1 MPFMIAMTVLIGSL
15 LLCVISG
22 SSILYGLTAGA
33 IAFLIA
39 ALFLGYK
46 PVAVGLMMWRG
57 VRDSFIVMSILL
69 LIGSMTGVW
78 RACGTIPFLVYYGI
92 HLIAPQTFI
101 LFSFLLSVAVS
112 YLIGTSIGTCGT
124 IGIVLMV
131 LANAGGVNPVMT
143 AGAIISGV
151 YFGDRASPASSCAN
165 LVAYLTTTEL
175 YANVKL
181 MLRDCLWPMLITT
194 AFYAII
200 SFFFPLNGSV
210 DRVTNSIST
219 YYHLSFWMLLPVAVI
234 LLAPLFKI
242 KIKYAMAVSI
252 TIAIVLTVTLQGQ
265 TPLEI
270 IRILFFGYTA
280 PGNSTAIFN
289 GGGILSMK
297 NAILIMGISATFSG
311 ILKGTNMLAGVLSFL
326 DKSAVKIGLFPVMV
340 LTSVP
345 VAAIACN
352 QTLSLLLEAQ
362 LLRPIYE
369 KHKISANHMM
379 LDMADS
385 TVTIAGLI
393 PWNTACA
400 IPLSLLGVTAAAVPW
415 AVFLWLLPLWGL
427 VRNLRHSS

>member
-1 MPFMIAMTVLIGSL
+1 MPFMMAMTVLIGSL
-15 LLCVISG
+15 LVCLISG
-22 SSILYGLTAGA
+22 SSILFGLSAGA
-33 IAFLIA
+33 IAFVVA
-39 ALFLGYK
+39 ALFMGYK
-46 PVAVGLMMWRG
+46 PFAVGRMMWRG

-131 LANAGGVNPVMT
+131 LANAGGVNLVIT

-165 LVAYLTTTEL
+165 LVAYLTGTEL
-175 YANVKL
+175 YTNVKL

-194 AFYAII
+194 LLYAIV
-200 SFFFPLNGSV
+200 SVFFPLNGSV
-210 DRVTNSIST
+210 DRVTNSISAS
-219 YYHLSFWMLLPVAVI
+219 YQLSFWLLLPVAVI

-242 KIKYAMAVSI
+242 KIKYAITVSI
-252 TIAIVLTVTLQGQ
+252 ALSVVLAVTLQGQ
-265 TPLEI
+265 SLIEI

-280 PGNSTAIFN
+280 PSNSTAIFN
-289 GGGILSMK
+289 GGGMISMK
-297 NAILIMGISATFSG
+297 NALLIMAISATFSG
-311 ILKGTNMLAGVLSFL
+311 IIKGTNMLAGVLAFL
-326 DKSAVKIGLFPVMV
+326 DKFAVKIGLFPVML

-345 VAAIACN
+345 VASIACN
-352 QTLSLLLEAQ
+352 QTLALLLEAQ

-369 KHKISANHMM
+369 KHNVAATDMM

-415 AVFLWLLPLWGL
+415 AIFLWLLPLWGL
-427 VRNLRHSS
+427 LKSFRHLA

>member
-1 MPFMIAMTVLIGSL
+1 MPFMIAMSVLIGSL

-22 SSILYGLTAGA
+22 NSILYGLTAGA
-33 IAFLIA
+33 IAFVFA
-39 ALFLGYK
+39 ALALGYK
-46 PVAVGLMMWRG
+46 PVAVGRMMWRG

-131 LANAGGVNPVMT
+131 LANAGGVNPVLT

-165 LVAYLTTTEL
+165 LVAFLTGTEL

-181 MLRDCLWPMLITT
+181 MLRDCLGPMLLTT
-194 AFYAII
+194 AFYAVL

-210 DRVTNSIST
+210 EQVTDSILSAF
-219 YYHLSFWMLLPVAVI
+219 HLSFWMLLPVAVI

-252 TIAIVLTVTLQGQ
+252 AMAVVLAMLLQGQ
-265 TPLEI
+265 TLLDLLKV
-270 IRILFFGYTA
+270 LFFGYTA

-289 GGGILSMK
+289 GGGMLSMK

-311 ILKGTNMLAGVLSFL
+311 ILKGTNMLADVLARL
-326 DKSAVKIGLFPVMV
+326 DQFATKIGLFPVMV
-340 LTSVP
+340 LTSLP
-345 VAAIACN
+345 VSAIACN

-362 LLRPIYE
+362 LMRPIYE
-369 KHKISANHMM
+369 KHHIAANQLM

-400 IPLSLLGVTAAAVPW
+400 IPLSLLGVTTAAIPW
-415 AVFLWLLPLWGL
+415 AVFLWLLPVWGL
-427 VRNLRHSS
+427 LRNWRHAN